1 MDQSEI
7 LNQWAGIGTLM
18 YCKRDTEI
26 ESNLLFKKQIK
37 SKLGNKR
44 FLNKAGLSMN
54 ILCAGDKS
62 PVQRG
67 FFTNSMGALGS
78 LGGLYNFCN
87 FAVIFSLI

>member
-1 MDQSEI
+1 
-7 LNQWAGIGTLM
+7 M

-37 SKLGNKR
+37 SELGNKR
-44 FLNKAGLSMN
+44 FLNKAGLSMD

-87 FAVIFSLI
+87 FVVIFSLI

>member
-1 MDQSEI
+1 
-7 LNQWAGIGTLM
+7 M

-54 ILCAGDKS
+54 ILCVGDKS

-67 FFTNSMGALGS
+67 FFTNSMGTLGS

-87 FAVIFSLI
+87 FVVIFSLI